1 MSEENKM
8 ERKYFGLEVG
18 QSTPLMACWYNEENK
33 KVEVPMMLDRLEDN
47 NILTV
52 GLKIEENSEER
63 KVLDD
68 FDKSKVLEFLEE
80 NKKDLQEIFKM
91 PEEYTIKY
99 YQDEEEKLE

>member
-1 MSEENKM
+1 
-8 ERKYFGLEVG
+8 
-18 QSTPLMACWYNEENK
+18 
-33 KVEVPMMLDRLEDN
+33 MMLDRLEDN

-52 GLKIEENSEER
+52 GLKIEENLEER
-63 KVLDD
+63 KILDD
-68 FDKSKVLEFLEE
+68 FDKFRVLEFLEE

>member
-1 MSEENKM
+1 MSNKM
-8 ERKYFGLEVG
+8 DKKFFGLEVG
-18 QSTPLMACWYNEENK
+18 QSTPLMACWYNEESK
-33 KVEVPMMLDRLEDN
+33 KVEVPMMLNRLED

-63 KVLDD
+63 KILDD

-91 PEEYTIKY
+91 PEEYTTKY

>member
-1 MSEENKM
+1 MDK
-8 ERKYFGLEVG
+8 KFFGLEIG
-18 QSTPLMACWYNEENK
+18 QSTPLMACWYNEESK
-33 KVEVPMMLDRLEDN
+33 KVEVPMMLDRTEY
-47 NILTV
+47 ILTV

-68 FDKSKVLEFLEE
+68 IDKLKVLEFLEE

-99 YQDEEEKLE
+99 YQDKEEKLE